1 MSLSPNAGGLVDW
14 PWAGAPPIRQARY
27 CTLPVPGRTV
37 DNMGRDVSSHD
48 RLAREP
54 EPNKAEASP
63 RAAWR
68 AQGVPTL
75 ATGAMEMQRKAGNR
89 VTASFL
95 LSRGQ
100 AKLTVG
106 SADDRYEHE
115 ADAAASEVVSRLR
128 SARAARQVSA
138 PLEEEGDVEHAAPA
152 LGRVQRKRS
161 AVIGREGGDLDEAT
175 ETVIKSARHSG
186 RPLPAGQR
194 RSMEG
199 AFEADFGRVKLHS
212 GPESHALNE
221 QVGAIAF
228 TVGSD
233 IFLGRSAPDVANAS
247 SEALLA
253 HELAHTVQQGARHD
267 CRPGTNRR
275 AHFENPSST
284 DWELVGRPR
293 GCIRDATGGSA
304 VQ

>member
-1 MSLSPNAGGLVDW
+1 M
-14 PWAGAPPIRQARY
+14 
-27 CTLPVPGRTV
+27 
-37 DNMGRDVSSHD
+37 
-48 RLAREP
+48 
-54 EPNKAEASP
+54 
-63 RAAWR
+63 RAAWSIGPGRGRRRFVKPAIAPSPSR
-68 AQGVPTL
+68 AVLLTIWAVTSRAMIVSPESRSQTRRRPRPGRRGAPR
-75 ATGAMEMQRKAGNR
+75 ACRHWRRAAMEMQRKAGNR

-253 HELAHTVQQGARHD
+253 HELAHTVQQGGAPRLPPRD
-267 CRPGTNRR
+267 EPT
-275 AHFENPSST
+275 SS
-284 DWELVGRPR
+284 L
-293 GCIRDATGGSA
+293 
-304 VQ
+304 